1 VKMQAEVREVL
12 YRLEIANTTNR
23 TATDFIAGLRK
34 DITRLMPEDFVEIYE
49 GKRLSDIPRHLRA
62 IVIRAERGI
71 AHLEKDRAKADRL
84 RPFDDKLEEMLK
96 EAAPSSKEKKRAVEE
111 YAWMVEEYRI
121 SVFAPE
127 IKARGHV
134 SPKKL
139 KDKIADIERQW

>member
-1 VKMQAEVREVL
+1 
-12 YRLEIANTTNR
+12 
-23 TATDFIAGLRK
+23 
-34 DITRLMPEDFVEIYE
+34 VEIY
-49 GKRLSDIPRHLRA
+49 GKERLSDIPRHLRA
-62 IVIRAERGI
+62 IVIRSERGI

-127 IKARGHV
+127 IKTLGHV

-139 KDKIADIERQW
+139 KDKIADIEIMI